1 MLRRR
6 RGFFAQTVIGHSAK
20 VLGLIERRPPAI
32 AIHRAFART
41 EKEHSNR
48 EDWRNIR
55 AMMPYIWDYR
65 GRVLVAL
72 LCLIVSKL
80 AMVGV
85 PVVLKYIV
93 DGLDA
98 APGQTVVLPVMF
110 LLAYGLLR
118 FVNAGFN
125 ELRDAIFARVR
136 YHAMNALSV
145 SVLDHLHRLSL
156 RYHLERNTGAISRD
170 MERGAQSV
178 SSILN
183 YLVFNIVPTAA
194 EFLLVALILFSQYDS
209 LFAGIIFFSVV
220 LYIGFT
226 LMVTEWRMHFRHEMN
241 ALDSSA
247 NGRAM
252 DSLMNYETVK
262 YFNNDQLELDRY
274 SNTMGAWE
282 EAAVKSQ
289 NTMSML
295 NFGQAAIIAIGVT
308 GIMFLAAKGVV
319 DEELTLGDL
328 VLINTMM
335 LQLFLPLNF
344 LGIIYRSL
352 KYALADMDMVI
363 KLLQRPVEII
373 DRDDAVPLQIERA
386 SVEFRDVCFHYNEDR
401 RILDRVSFR
410 LEDGEKL
417 AIVGPSGAGKSTIAR
432 LLFRFY
438 DIDQGEILI
447 SGQNIA
453 SVTQQSLRE
462 AIGIVPQD
470 TVLFNDSILYNIQYA
485 RPQAS
490 FEDVREA
497 ARLADIDRFI
507 NDLPQGYDTIVGER
521 GLKLSGGEKQRV
533 AIARVLLKDPAIL
546 VFDEAT
552 SSLDSQSEKNILSA
566 LERISHNKT
575 TLVIAHRLST
585 VIDADRIIVLEQ
597 GRVRE
602 QGNHEALVRADGLY
616 AQLWR
621 MQQKREQESQ

>member
-1 MLRRR
+1 M
-6 RGFFAQTVIGHSAK
+6 A
-20 VLGLIERRPPAI
+20 
-32 AIHRAFART
+32 
-41 EKEHSNR
+41 
-48 EDWRNIR
+48 
-55 AMMPYIWDYR
+55 PYVWEYR
-65 GRVLVAL
+65 GRVLMAL
-72 LCLIVSKL
+72 ACLVISKL

-98 APGQTVVLPVMF
+98 ESGQAVVLPIGL

-118 FVNAGFN
+118 FVNSGFN

-136 YHAMNALSV
+136 FHAMKSLSV
-145 SVLDHLHRLSL
+145 NVLSHLHELSL

-170 MERGAQSV
+170 MERGAQSI

-194 EFLLVALILFSQYDS
+194 EFVLVAIILLSQYDS
-209 LFAGIIFFSVV
+209 LFAGVIFFSVII
-220 LYIGFT
+220 YIVFT
-226 LMVTEWRMHFRHEMN
+226 LAVTEWRMHFRHEMN

-262 YFNNDQLELDRY
+262 YFNNDRHEIARY
-274 SNTMGAWE
+274 RDTMGSWE

-289 NTMSML
+289 TTMSML
-295 NFGQAAIIAIGVT
+295 NFGQTLIIAIGVT
-308 GIMFLAAKGVV
+308 GILIMAAQGVV
-319 DEELTLGDL
+319 NQELTLGDL

-335 LQLFLPLNF
+335 LQLFLPLGF

-352 KYALADMDMVI
+352 KYALADMDMVNQ
-363 KLLQRPVEII
+363 LLKRPVEIT
-373 DRDDAVPLQIERA
+373 DREDATPLEIKHADIEVRN
-386 SVEFRDVCFHYNEDR
+386 VGFHYNEDR
-401 RILDRVSFR
+401 SILEDVNFK
-410 LEDGEKL
+410 LKDGEKL

-438 DIDQGEILI
+438 DVSRGQILI
-447 SGQNIA
+447 SGQDIA
-453 SVTQQSLRE
+453 GVTQQSLRE

-490 FEDVREA
+490 FEEVREV

-507 NDLPQGYDTIVGER
+507 EALPQGYDTVVGER

-552 SSLDSQSEKNILSA
+552 SSLDSQSEKNILGA
-566 LERISHNKT
+566 LTRISRNKT

-585 VIDADRIIVLEQ
+585 VIDANRIIVLDHGKVIEQ
-597 GRVRE
+597 GD
-602 QGNHEALVRADGLY
+602 HESLIYDGGLY
-616 AQLWR
+616 ARLWR
-621 MQQKREQESQ
+621 MQQKKAQEVQ

>member
-1 MLRRR
+1 LLYPR
-6 RGFFAQTVIGHSAK
+6 SA
-20 VLGLIERRPPAI
+20 LAI
-32 AIHRAFART
+32 ATHPAFSRT

-55 AMMPYIWDYR
+55 AMAPYIWDYR
-65 GRVLVAL
+65 GRVLVAV
-72 LCLIVSKL
+72 LCLVISKL

-85 PVVLKYIV
+85 PVVLKHIV
-93 DGLDA
+93 DGLNVGTQQA
-98 APGQTVVLPVMF
+98 VALPV
-110 LLAYGLLR
+110 LLLLVYGLLR
-118 FVNAGFN
+118 FINSGFN

-136 YHAMNALSV
+136 YHAMNSLSV
-145 SVLDHLHRLSL
+145 SVLSHLHRLSL

-170 MERGAQSV
+170 LERGTQSI

-183 YLVFNIVPTAA
+183 YLVFNIVPTIA
-194 EFLLVALILFSQYDS
+194 EFVLVALILFSQYDS
-209 LFAGIIFFSVV
+209 LFAGIIFFSVII
-220 LYIGFT
+220 YIGFT
-226 LMVTEWRMHFRHEMN
+226 LSVTEWRMHFRHEMN
-241 ALDSSA
+241 ALDSTA

-262 YFNNDQLELDRY
+262 YFNNDDHEINRY
-274 SNTMGAWE
+274 RNTMGEWE

-289 NTMSML
+289 TTMSML
-295 NFGQAAIIAIGVT
+295 NFGQSAIIAIGVT
-308 GIMFLAAKGVV
+308 GIMFLAARGVI
-319 DEELTLGDL
+319 EQELTLGDL

-352 KYALADMDMVI
+352 KYALADMDMVL
-363 KLLQRPVEII
+363 KLLQRPVEIT
-373 DRDDAVPLQIERA
+373 DSSDARPLDITRA
-386 SVEFRDVCFHYNEDR
+386 SIEFRDVGFHYNADR
-401 RILDRVSFR
+401 RILEHVSFK

-438 DIDQGEILI
+438 DIDQGQILI
-447 SGQNIA
+447 SGQDIA
-453 SVTQQSLRE
+453 GVTQQSLRE

-490 FEDVREA
+490 FEEVREV
-497 ARLADIDRFI
+497 ARLADIDDFI
-507 NDLPQGYDTIVGER
+507 HQLPQGYDTIVGER

-533 AIARVLLKDPAIL
+533 AIARVLLKNPAIL

-552 SSLDSQSEKNILSA
+552 SSLDSQSEKNILGA
-566 LERISHNKT
+566 LTRISHNKT

-602 QGNHEALVRADGLY
+602 QGDHESLIAAGGLY
-616 AQLWR
+616 ANLWR
-621 MQQKREQESQ
+621 LQQRKAEVE

>member
-1 MLRRR
+1 
-6 RGFFAQTVIGHSAK
+6 
-20 VLGLIERRPPAI
+20 
-32 AIHRAFART
+32 
-41 EKEHSNR
+41 
-48 EDWRNIR
+48 
-55 AMMPYIWDYR
+55 MMPYIWDYR

-72 LCLIVSKL
+72 ACLIVSKL

-98 APGQTVVLPVMF
+98 GPGKTVVLPVTL
-110 LLAYGLLR
+110 LLAYGMLR
-118 FVNAGFN
+118 FINSGFN

-136 YHAMNALSV
+136 FHAMNRLAV
-145 SVLDHLHRLSL
+145 TVLTHLHNLSL

-170 MERGAQSV
+170 LERGMQSI

-194 EFLLVALILFSQYDS
+194 EFLLVALILFSQYDIM
-209 LFAGIIFFSVV
+209 FAAIIFFNVI

-226 LMVTEWRMHFRHEMN
+226 LMVTEWRMHYRHEMN
-241 ALDSSA
+241 ALDSDA

-262 YFNNDQLELDRY
+262 YFNNDDHEIRRY
-274 SNTMGAWE
+274 RDTMGRWE

-289 NTMSML
+289 STMSML
-295 NFGQAAIIAIGVT
+295 NFGQAAIIALGVT
-308 GIMFLAAKGVV
+308 GIMLLAAQGVI
-319 DEELTLGDL
+319 DGELTLGDL

-335 LQLFLPLNF
+335 LQLFIPLGF

-363 KLLQRPVEII
+363 KLLQRPIEIV
-373 DRDDAVPLQIERA
+373 DRSDARPLEIEQA
-386 SVEFRDVCFHYNEDR
+386 SVEFRHVGFHYDVDR
-401 RILDRVSFR
+401 RILEDVSFK

-438 DIDQGEILI
+438 DIDQGQILI
-447 SGQNIA
+447 SGQDITG
-453 SVTQQSLRE
+453 VDQQSLRR

-485 RPQAS
+485 RPEAS
-490 FEDVREA
+490 FEDVREV

-507 NDLPQGYDTIVGER
+507 ESLPEGYDTIVGER

-552 SSLDSQSEKNILSA
+552 SSLDSQSEKNILGA
-566 LERISHNKT
+566 LTRISRNKT

-585 VIDADRIIVLEQ
+585 VIDADRIIVLEE
-597 GRVRE
+597 GRIKE
-602 QGNHEALVRADGLY
+602 QGDHEALIAADGLY

-621 MQQKREQESQ
+621 MQQKKAQQVE

>member
-1 MLRRR
+1 MLTY
-6 RGFFAQTVIGHSAK
+6 A
-20 VLGLIERRPPAI
+20 
-32 AIHRAFART
+32 
-41 EKEHSNR
+41 
-48 EDWRNIR
+48 
-55 AMMPYIWDYR
+55 WDYQ
-65 GRVLVAL
+65 GRVLIAL
-72 LCLIVSKL
+72 ACLVISKL

-98 APGQTVVLPVMF
+98 GPEQTVALPIVL

-118 FVNAGFN
+118 FINSGFN

-145 SVLDHLHRLSL
+145 SVLQHLHQLSL

-170 MERGAQSV
+170 MERGAQSI

-209 LFAGIIFFSVV
+209 LFAGIIFFSVIFYV
-220 LYIGFT
+220 GFT
-226 LMVTEWRMHFRHEMN
+226 LMVTEWRMHYRHEMN
-241 ALDSSA
+241 ALDSTA

-262 YFNNDQLELDRY
+262 YFNNDHHEIERY
-274 SNTMGAWE
+274 RNTMGEWE

-308 GIMFLAAKGVV
+308 GIMFLAAQGVV
-319 DEELTLGDL
+319 DQELTLGDL

-363 KLLQRPVEII
+363 KLLRRPLEIV
-373 DRDDAVPLQIERA
+373 DREDAAALQISRA
-386 SVEFRDVCFHYNEDR
+386 SVEFRDVRFHYNQDR
-401 RILDRVSFR
+401 RILERVSFK

-438 DIDQGEILI
+438 DIEDGQILI
-447 SGQNIA
+447 SGQDIA
-453 SVTQQSLRE
+453 TVTQQSLRE

-485 RPQAS
+485 RPGAS
-490 FEDVREA
+490 FEEVREV
-497 ARLADIDRFI
+497 ARLADIDGFI
-507 NDLPQGYDTIVGER
+507 SNLPQGYDTIVGER

-552 SSLDSQSEKNILSA
+552 SSLDSQSEKNILDA
-566 LERISHNKT
+566 LTRISHNKT

-585 VIDADRIIVLEQ
+585 VIDADRIVVLDHGQ
-597 GRVRE
+597 VRE
-602 QGNHEALVRADGLY
+602 QGDHESLIQADGLY
-616 AQLWR
+616 AKLWR
-621 MQQKREQESQ
+621 MQQKKVEQVE

>member
-1 MLRRR
+1 
-6 RGFFAQTVIGHSAK
+6 
-20 VLGLIERRPPAI
+20 
-32 AIHRAFART
+32 
-41 EKEHSNR
+41 
-48 EDWRNIR
+48 
-55 AMMPYIWDYR
+55 MMPYIWDYR
-65 GRVLVAL
+65 GRVLFAL
-72 LCLIVSKL
+72 ACLVVSKL

-85 PVVLKYIV
+85 PIVLKYIV

-98 APGQTVVLPVMF
+98 EPGQILVLPVI
-110 LLAYGLLR
+110 LLLIYGLLR
-118 FVNAGFN
+118 FINSGFN

-136 YHAMNALSV
+136 FHAMNRLAV
-145 SVLDHLHRLSL
+145 SVLEHLHDLSL

-170 MERGAQSV
+170 LERGTQSI

-183 YLVFNIVPTAA
+183 YMVFNIVPTAA
-194 EFLLVALILFSQYDS
+194 EFLLVALILFSQYGS
-209 LFAGIIFFSVV
+209 LFAGIIFFSVIFYV
-220 LYIGFT
+220 GFT
-226 LMVTEWRMHFRHEMN
+226 LMMTEWRMHFRHEMN

-262 YFNNDQLELDRY
+262 YFNNDKLEITRY
-274 SNTMGAWE
+274 RDTMGLWE

-289 NTMSML
+289 NTMSIL
-295 NFGQAAIIAIGVT
+295 NFGQAAIIALSVT
-308 GIMFLAAKGVV
+308 GIMLLAAQGVV
-319 DEELTLGDL
+319 DNELTLGDL

-344 LGIIYRSL
+344 LGVIYRSL

-363 KLLQRPVEII
+363 KLLRRPVEIV
-373 DRDDAVPLQIERA
+373 DSSDASALEIKQA
-386 SVEFRDVCFHYNEDR
+386 SIEFRHVGFHYNVDR
-401 RILDRVSFR
+401 RILEDVSFK

-438 DIDQGEILI
+438 DIDQGQILI
-447 SGQNIA
+447 SGQDIA
-453 SVTQQSLRE
+453 GVTQQSLRE

-485 RPQAS
+485 RPDAS
-490 FEDVREA
+490 FEEVREV

-507 NDLPQGYDTIVGER
+507 EALPEGYDTVVGER

-552 SSLDSQSEKNILSA
+552 SSLDSQSEKNILGA
-566 LERISHNKT
+566 LTRISRNKT

-585 VIDADRIIVLEQ
+585 VIDADRIIVLEE
-597 GRVRE
+597 GRMKE
-602 QGNHEALVRADGLY
+602 QGSHETLIEADGLY
-616 AQLWR
+616 ARLWHL
-621 MQQKREQESQ
+621 QQKKAQAVE

>member
-1 MLRRR
+1 
-6 RGFFAQTVIGHSAK
+6 
-20 VLGLIERRPPAI
+20 
-32 AIHRAFART
+32 
-41 EKEHSNR
+41 
-48 EDWRNIR
+48 
-55 AMMPYIWDYR
+55 MMPYIWEYR
-65 GRVLVAL
+65 GRVLLAL
-72 LCLIVSKL
+72 LCLVISKL

-85 PVVLKYIV
+85 PVLLKYIV
-93 DGLDA
+93 DGLNAD
-98 APGQTVVLPVMF
+98 PGQIIVLPIAF
-110 LLAYGLLR
+110 LIGYGVLR
-118 FVNAGFN
+118 FINSGFN

-136 YHAMNALSV
+136 YHAMGSLAV
-145 SVLDHLHRLSL
+145 SVLKHLHDLSL
-156 RYHLERNTGAISRD
+156 RYHLERNTGAVSRD
-170 MERGAQSV
+170 LERGTQSI

-209 LFAGIIFFSVV
+209 LFAGIIFFTVIF
-220 LYIGFT
+220 YIGFT
-226 LMVTEWRMHFRHEMN
+226 LLITNWRMHFRHRMN
-241 ALDSSA
+241 ALDSNA

-262 YFNNDQLELDRY
+262 YFNNDEHEISRY
-274 SNTMGAWE
+274 RATMEQWE

-289 NTMSML
+289 TTMSML

-308 GIMFLAAKGVV
+308 GIMILAAQGVV
-319 DEELTLGDL
+319 DQQLTLGDL

-363 KLLQRPVEII
+363 KLLQRPVEITDKAAAGRLEI
-373 DRDDAVPLQIERA
+373 DRA
-386 SVEFRDVCFHYNEDR
+386 SIEFRNVGFHYNQDRQILED
-401 RILDRVSFR
+401 ISFR

-432 LLFRFY
+432 ILFRFY
-438 DIDQGEILI
+438 DISKGQILI

-453 SVTQQSLRE
+453 EVTQQSLRE

-470 TVLFNDSILYNIQYA
+470 TVLFNDSIRYNIQYA

-490 FEDVREA
+490 FEEIREA
-497 ARLADIDRFI
+497 ARLADIDHFI
-507 NDLPQGYDTIVGER
+507 EELPEGYDTTVGER

-533 AIARVLLKDPAIL
+533 AIARVLLKDPQIL

-552 SSLDSQSEKNILSA
+552 SSLDSQSEKNILEA
-566 LERISHNKT
+566 LARISRNKT

-585 VIDADRIIVLEQ
+585 VVDADRIIVLDQ
-597 GRVRE
+597 GRVTE
-602 QGNHEALVRADGLY
+602 QGDHQALIEADGLY
-616 AQLWR
+616 ARLWR
-621 MQQKREQESQ
+621 MQQKKAQQLDQQK

>member
-1 MLRRR
+1 
-6 RGFFAQTVIGHSAK
+6 
-20 VLGLIERRPPAI
+20 
-32 AIHRAFART
+32 
-41 EKEHSNR
+41 
-48 EDWRNIR
+48 
-55 AMMPYIWDYR
+55 MMPYIWDYR
-65 GRVLVAL
+65 GRVLFAL
-72 LCLIVSKL
+72 VCLMISKL

-85 PVVLKYIV
+85 PVILKYIV

-98 APGQTVVLPVMF
+98 KPGQIIVLPLA
-110 LLAYGLLR
+110 LLAAYGFLR
-118 FVNAGFN
+118 FINSGFN

-136 YHAMNALSV
+136 FHAMSSLAV
-145 SVLDHLHRLSL
+145 SVLSHLHDLSL

-170 MERGAQSV
+170 LERGTQSI

-194 EFLLVALILFSQYDS
+194 EFLLVAAILFSQYDS
-209 LFAGIIFFSVV
+209 LFAGIIFFTVIF
-220 LYIGFT
+220 YIGFT
-226 LMVTEWRMHFRHEMN
+226 LMITEWRMHYRHQMN

-262 YFNNDQLELDRY
+262 YFNNDEHEIARY
-274 SNTMGAWE
+274 RNTMGQWE

-289 NTMSML
+289 NTMSLL

-308 GIMFLAAKGVV
+308 GIMILAAQGVV
-319 DEELTLGDL
+319 DDELTLGDL

-344 LGIIYRSL
+344 LGVIYRSL
-352 KYALADMDMVI
+352 KYALADMDKVI
-363 KLLQRPVEII
+363 KLLRRPVEIT
-373 DRDDAVPLQIERA
+373 DHADANALEISQA
-386 SVEFRDVCFHYNEDR
+386 SIEFRNVGFHYNEDR
-401 RILDRVSFR
+401 QIIEDVSFT
-410 LEDGEKL
+410 LKDGEKL

-438 DIDQGEILI
+438 DISQGQILI
-447 SGQNIA
+447 SDQDIA
-453 SVTQQSLRE
+453 GVTQQSLRE

-485 RPQAS
+485 RPEAS
-490 FEDVREA
+490 FEDVREV

-507 NDLPQGYDTIVGER
+507 EALPQGYDTIVGER

-533 AIARVLLKDPAIL
+533 AIARVLLKNPAIL

-552 SSLDSQSEKNILSA
+552 SSLDSQSEKNILGA
-566 LERISHNKT
+566 LTRISHNKT

-585 VIDADRIIVLEQ
+585 VIDADHIIVLEQ
-597 GRVRE
+597 GQVRE
-602 QGNHEALVRADGLY
+602 RGDHESLIEVEGLY

-621 MQQKREQESQ
+621 MQQKKAQQSE

>member
-1 MLRRR
+1 
-6 RGFFAQTVIGHSAK
+6 
-20 VLGLIERRPPAI
+20 
-32 AIHRAFART
+32 
-41 EKEHSNR
+41 
-48 EDWRNIR
+48 
-55 AMMPYIWDYR
+55 MMPYIWDYR
-65 GRVLVAL
+65 GRVLFAL
-72 LCLIVSKL
+72 VCLMVSKV

-93 DGLDA
+93 DALDA
-98 APGQTVVLPVMF
+98 DPGQVIVLPV
-110 LLAYGLLR
+110 LLLLIYGLLR
-118 FVNAGFN
+118 FINSGFN

-136 YHAMNALSV
+136 YHAMSSLSV
-145 SVLDHLHRLSL
+145 SVLSHLHDLSL

-170 MERGAQSV
+170 MERGAQSI

-194 EFLLVALILFSQYDS
+194 EFLMVALILFSQYDS
-209 LFAGIIFFSVV
+209 LFAGIIFFTVIF
-220 LYIGFT
+220 YIGFT

-241 ALDSSA
+241 ALDSTA

-262 YFNNDQLELDRY
+262 YFNNDHHEITRY
-274 SNTMGAWE
+274 RDTMQQWE

-295 NFGQAAIIAIGVT
+295 NFGQAAIIAIGVS
-308 GIMFLAAKGVV
+308 GIMFLAAQGVI
-319 DEELTLGDL
+319 DGELSLGDL

-335 LQLFLPLNF
+335 LQLFLPLNM

-363 KLLQRPVEII
+363 KLLQRPVEIEDQDEAGALDI
-373 DRDDAVPLQIERA
+373 KQA
-386 SVEFRDVCFHYNEDR
+386 SIEFRDVGFHYNEDR
-401 RILDRVSFR
+401 RILEQVSFKLR
-410 LEDGEKL
+410 DGEKL

-438 DIDQGEILI
+438 DIDEGQILI
-447 SGQNIA
+447 SDQDIA
-453 SVTQQSLRE
+453 GVTQQSLRE

-470 TVLFNDSILYNIQYA
+470 TVLFNDSILYNLQYA
-485 RPQAS
+485 RPQAT
-490 FEDVREA
+490 FAEVREV
-497 ARLADIDRFI
+497 ARLADIDEFI
-507 NDLPQGYDTIVGER
+507 DQLPDGYDTIVGER

-552 SSLDSQSEKNILSA
+552 SSLDSQSEKNILGA
-566 LERISHNKT
+566 LRRISNNKT

-585 VIDADRIIVLEQ
+585 VVDADRIIVLDHGRVCEQ
-597 GRVRE
+597 GD
-602 QGNHEALVRADGLY
+602 HESLIKADGLY
-616 AQLWR
+616 AELWR
-621 MQQKREQESQ
+621 LQQKKAEVE

>member
-1 MLRRR
+1 
-6 RGFFAQTVIGHSAK
+6 
-20 VLGLIERRPPAI
+20 
-32 AIHRAFART
+32 
-41 EKEHSNR
+41 
-48 EDWRNIR
+48 
-55 AMMPYIWDYR
+55 MMPYIWDYR

-72 LCLIVSKL
+72 ACLIVSKL

-98 APGQTVVLPVMF
+98 GPGKTVVLPVTL
-110 LLAYGLLR
+110 LLAYGMLR
-118 FVNAGFN
+118 FINSGFN

-136 YHAMNALSV
+136 FHAMNRLAV
-145 SVLDHLHRLSL
+145 TVLTHLHNLSL

-170 MERGAQSV
+170 LERGMQSI

-194 EFLLVALILFSQYDS
+194 EFLLVALILFSQYDIM
-209 LFAGIIFFSVV
+209 FAAIIFFNVI

-226 LMVTEWRMHFRHEMN
+226 LMVTEWRMHYRHEMN
-241 ALDSSA
+241 ALDSDA

-262 YFNNDQLELDRY
+262 YFNNDDHEIRRY
-274 SNTMGAWE
+274 RDTMGRWE

-289 NTMSML
+289 STMSML
-295 NFGQAAIIAIGVT
+295 NFGQAAIIALGVT
-308 GIMFLAAKGVV
+308 GIMLLAAQGVI
-319 DEELTLGDL
+319 DGELTLGDL

-335 LQLFLPLNF
+335 LQLFIPLGF

-363 KLLQRPVEII
+363 KLLQRPIEIV
-373 DRDDAVPLQIERA
+373 DRSDAQPLEIEQA
-386 SVEFRDVCFHYNEDR
+386 SVEFRHVGFHYDVDR
-401 RILDRVSFR
+401 RILEDVSFK

-438 DIDQGEILI
+438 DIDQGQILI
-447 SGQNIA
+447 SGQDITG
-453 SVTQQSLRE
+453 VDQQSLRR

-485 RPQAS
+485 RPEAS
-490 FEDVREA
+490 FEDVREV

-507 NDLPQGYDTIVGER
+507 ESLPEGYDTIVGER

-552 SSLDSQSEKNILSA
+552 SSLDSQSEKNILGA
-566 LERISHNKT
+566 LTRISRNKT

-585 VIDADRIIVLEQ
+585 VIDADRIIVLEE
-597 GRVRE
+597 GRIKE
-602 QGNHEALVRADGLY
+602 QGDHEALIAADGLY

-621 MQQKREQESQ
+621 MQQKKAQQVE

>member
-1 MLRRR
+1 
-6 RGFFAQTVIGHSAK
+6 
-20 VLGLIERRPPAI
+20 
-32 AIHRAFART
+32 
-41 EKEHSNR
+41 
-48 EDWRNIR
+48 
-55 AMMPYIWDYR
+55 MMPYIWDYR
-65 GRVLVAL
+65 GRVLFAL
-72 LCLIVSKL
+72 GCLIVSKL

-93 DGLDA
+93 DTLDA
-98 APGQTVVLPVMF
+98 DPGQVVALPI
-110 LLAYGLLR
+110 LLLLVYGLLR
-118 FVNAGFN
+118 FINSGFN

-136 YHAMNALSV
+136 FHAMNRLSV
-145 SVLDHLHRLSL
+145 SVLSHLHELSL
-156 RYHLERNTGAISRD
+156 RFHLERNTGAISRD
-170 MERGAQSV
+170 MERGAQSI

-183 YLVFNIVPTAA
+183 YMVFNIVPTAA
-194 EFLLVALILFSQYDS
+194 EFLLVALILFTQYDS
-209 LFAGIIFFSVV
+209 LFAGIIFFTVIF
-220 LYIGFT
+220 YIVFT
-226 LMVTEWRMHFRHEMN
+226 LMVTEWRMHYRHEMN
-241 ALDSSA
+241 VLDSTA

-262 YFNNDQLELDRY
+262 YFNNDRHEITRY
-274 SNTMGAWE
+274 RDTMQQWE

-289 NTMSML
+289 STMSML

-308 GIMFLAAKGVV
+308 GIMLLAAQGVV
-319 DEELTLGDL
+319 DDELTLGDL

-363 KLLQRPVEII
+363 KLLRRPLEIT
-373 DRDDAVPLQIERA
+373 DRADARRLEVERA
-386 SVEFRDVCFHYNEDR
+386 SVEFRKVGFHYNADR
-401 RILDRVSFR
+401 RILEEVSFS
-410 LEDGEKL
+410 LADGEKL

-438 DIDQGEILI
+438 DVSQGQILI
-447 SGQNIA
+447 SDQDIA
-453 SVTQQSLRE
+453 GVTQQSLRE

-485 RPQAS
+485 RPAAS
-490 FEDVREA
+490 FEDVRQA

-507 NDLPQGYDTIVGER
+507 DALPQGYDTIVGER

-552 SSLDSQSEKNILSA
+552 SSLDSQSEKNILGA
-566 LERISHNKT
+566 LARISANKT

-585 VIDADRIIVLEQ
+585 VIDADRIIVLES
-597 GRVRE
+597 GRIKE
-602 QGNHEALVRADGLY
+602 QGDHEALIAAEGLY

-621 MQQKREQESQ
+621 MQQKKSQAVE

>member
-1 MLRRR
+1 
-6 RGFFAQTVIGHSAK
+6 
-20 VLGLIERRPPAI
+20 
-32 AIHRAFART
+32 
-41 EKEHSNR
+41 
-48 EDWRNIR
+48 
-55 AMMPYIWDYR
+55 MMPYIWDYR
-65 GRVLVAL
+65 GRVLFAL
-72 LCLIVSKL
+72 VCLMISKL

-85 PVVLKYIV
+85 PVILKYIV

-98 APGQTVVLPVMF
+98 KPGQIIVLPLA
-110 LLAYGLLR
+110 LLAAYGFLR
-118 FVNAGFN
+118 FINSGFN

-136 YHAMNALSV
+136 FHAMSSLAV
-145 SVLDHLHRLSL
+145 SVLSHLHDLSL

-170 MERGAQSV
+170 LERGTQSI

-194 EFLLVALILFSQYDS
+194 EFLLVAAILFSQYDS
-209 LFAGIIFFSVV
+209 LFAGIIFFTVIF
-220 LYIGFT
+220 YIGFT
-226 LMVTEWRMHFRHEMN
+226 LMITEWRMHYRHQMN

-262 YFNNDQLELDRY
+262 YFNNDEHEIARY
-274 SNTMGAWE
+274 RNTMGQWE

-289 NTMSML
+289 NTMSLL
-295 NFGQAAIIAIGVT
+295 NFGQAVIIAIGVT
-308 GIMFLAAKGVV
+308 GIMILAAQGVV
-319 DEELTLGDL
+319 DDELTLGDL

-344 LGIIYRSL
+344 LGVIYRSL
-352 KYALADMDMVI
+352 KYALADMDKVI
-363 KLLQRPVEII
+363 KLLRRPVEIT
-373 DRDDAVPLQIERA
+373 DHADANALEISQA
-386 SVEFRDVCFHYNEDR
+386 SIEFRNVGFHYNEDR
-401 RILDRVSFR
+401 QIIEDVSFT
-410 LEDGEKL
+410 LKDGEKL

-438 DIDQGEILI
+438 DISQGQILI
-447 SGQNIA
+447 SDQDIA
-453 SVTQQSLRE
+453 GVTQQSLRE

-485 RPQAS
+485 RPEAS
-490 FEDVREA
+490 FEDVREV

-507 NDLPQGYDTIVGER
+507 EALPQGYDTIVGER

-533 AIARVLLKDPAIL
+533 AIARVLLKNPAIL

-552 SSLDSQSEKNILSA
+552 SSLDSQSEKNILGA
-566 LERISHNKT
+566 LTRISHNKT

-585 VIDADRIIVLEQ
+585 VIDADHIIVLEQ
-597 GRVRE
+597 GQVRE
-602 QGNHEALVRADGLY
+602 RGDHESLIEVEGLY

-621 MQQKREQESQ
+621 MQQKKAQQSE